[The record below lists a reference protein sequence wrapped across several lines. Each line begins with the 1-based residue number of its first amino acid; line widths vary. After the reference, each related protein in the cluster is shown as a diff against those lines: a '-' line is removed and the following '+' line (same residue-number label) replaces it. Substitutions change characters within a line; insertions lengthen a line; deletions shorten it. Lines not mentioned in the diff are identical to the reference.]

1 MKNQKAKPKKSTFT
15 SEEMR
20 NFFGVQNIEFS
31 TEPKPDKPEEKTVI
45 DSFEERTR
53 QLWEELKI
61 TFYWTTKLD
70 NTSPE
75 YLKAAKRL
83 KKIVEGLG
91 SCVITI
97 AAVEQMGRQMP
108 EFAEL
113 TIQELMRDVAYN
125 FRKTNAAI
133 QDIGFEMSDE
143 YFALSNLMLDFANL
157 NMRLEATRL
166 KIEALRDGSLD
177 VHDMMDED
185 DSPRRKTRKRRN

>member
-1 MKNQKAKPKKSTFT
+1 MGRAENH
-15 SEEMR
+15 
-20 NFFGVQNIEFS
+20 
-31 TEPKPDKPEEKTVI
+31 
-45 DSFEERTR
+45 
-53 QLWEELKI
+53 LL
-61 TFYWTTKLD
+61 LD
-70 NTSPE
+70 NEIRQHFSRISE
-75 YLKAAKRL
+75 SREKAEENRRGS
-83 KKIVEGLG
+83 GLLCDYDRRRGTNG
-91 SCVITI
+91 SSD
-97 AAVEQMGRQMP
+97 AG